1 MTSSKDTYTARRS
14 FVVSFLKDV
23 LGAGTLRAPAEKR
36 YHNRKLYFLDSV
48 LIATR
53 NDVARYVGSLF
64 LFHLITAINA
74 TNTVL
79 DRSNTSP
86 LTTPCL

>member
-1 MTSSKDTYTARRS
+1 MTSSKDTYTAHRTS
-14 FVVSFLKDV
+14 VVSFLKDV
-23 LGAGTLRAPAEKR
+23 VGAGTRKAPAKKQ
-36 YHNRKLYFLDSV
+36 YHNRNLYFLDTV